1 MMKNQT
7 KGSLTQMNK
16 STIKIEYDYNK
27 KKKRVEKA
35 LTKGSMRTRTVEM
48 VDVKDPRCWEVI
60 TVENTISYTPG
71 QHLTKK
77 QVAGLCSGAGYHI
90 EIGLPGQFRETND
103 SRY

>member
-1 MMKNQT
+1 
-7 KGSLTQMNK
+7 MNK
-16 STIKIEYDYNK
+16 STIKIEYDGAK
-27 KKKRVEKA
+27 RKKRVERSNK
-35 LTKGSMRTRTVEM
+35 TGSRMTRSVEM

-90 EIGLPGQFRETND
+90 EIGLPGQFRERND